1 MKYIVYL
8 TTNIINGKIYVGV
21 HRTENPDIFD
31 GYLGD
36 GVMTNMPKTYKC
48 CKTAF
53 HCAVTKYGPSNF
65 KRKTL
70 RVFDTMQDAL
80 DLEAWIVTR
89 DFIAR
94 TDVYNIALGGGIPP
108 RLNKHI
114 YQYNLKGYLI
124 KEWDSIKAIT
134 DYYKVNKDRIR
145 MCINDKRSFEA
156 SYWSEIKYIQ
166 LDTKEYRPSARGSI
180 KQYTTDGIFLK
191 SFKNT
196 TEAAK
201 ALDIDRNKIT
211 NAIYGKYAIDGYW
224 FLKENETIES
234 YLDGSIKKEKPIY
247 CYNNNGE
254 FYKSY
259 NSFKDIKKEFK
270 FNKPNL
276 KRAIKNNELLYDYY
290 WSHFKYDNI
299 LIENPEID
307 IKKPKKIYQYTL
319 EGDFVKEWDSINECK
334 KNFLQFYK
342 YYQVKE
348 YTVINLNL
356 LLISQ
361 RYSPTL
367 LVITDNNN
375 AIQAM
380 ASFLRWKDLQAN
392 MLLLN

>member
-21 HRTENPDIFD
+21 HGTENPDIFD

-114 YQYNLKGYLI
+114 YQYDLKGYLI

-166 LDTKEYRPSARGSI
+166 LDIKEYRPSARGSI

-290 WSHFKYDNI
+290 WSHFKYNNI

-307 IKKPKKIYQYTL
+307 IKKPKKVYQYTL
-319 EGDFVKEWDSINECK
+319 EGDFVKEWDSISECK
-334 KNFLQFYK
+334 KEFPSVLQVLLGKRIHCHKFK
-342 YYQVKE
+342 FTFDKPKIQSD
-348 YTVINLNL
+348 TV
-356 LLISQ
+356 S
-361 RYSPTL
+361 
-367 LVITDNNN
+367 NN
-375 AIQAM
+375 
-380 ASFLRWKDLQAN
+380 R
-392 MLLLN
+392 

>member
-166 LDTKEYRPSARGSI
+166 LDIKEYRPSTRGSI

-201 ALDIDRNKIT
+201 ALDID
-211 NAIYGKYAIDGYW
+211 
-224 FLKENETIES
+224 
-234 YLDGSIKKEKPIY
+234 KEKPIY

-276 KRAIKNNELLYDYY
+276 KRAIKNNELFISDKSEIEVYSKRVESELNAAYEDSKDYF
-290 WSHFKYDNI
+290 HLVETI
-299 LIENPEID
+299 LDQN
-307 IKKPKKIYQYTL
+307 
-319 EGDFVKEWDSINECK
+319 CK
-334 KNFLQFYK
+334 NCNRCGSKCPFYK
-342 YYQVKE
+342 LFESKAIPE
-348 YTVINLNL
+348 YDGAKKFDNCRYAFKTDEKGNVI
-356 LLISQ
+356 
-361 RYSPTL
+361 
-367 LVITDNNN
+367 
-375 AIQAM
+375 
-380 ASFLRWKDLQAN
+380 
-392 MLLLN
+392 